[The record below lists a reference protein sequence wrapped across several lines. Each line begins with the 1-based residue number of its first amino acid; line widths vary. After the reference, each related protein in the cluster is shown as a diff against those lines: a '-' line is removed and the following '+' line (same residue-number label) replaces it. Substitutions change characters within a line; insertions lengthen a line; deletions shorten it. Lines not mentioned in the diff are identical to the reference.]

1 MFFFFSPFSRFHFSF
16 HTRPSYVRVCVVSF
30 ARVSPVKTRRTARG
44 WRDGGIE
51 LVELEVV
58 PRDII
63 RTVNSGLARGTGK
76 LCLRRNWPKSR
87 IQLRLVLSRRGL
99 VRRPL
104 TTDPRVTRF
113 RVPPGRE
120 YNFDYCHPSK
130 DRSSKASCTFP
141 THESLPLRGPLPPIH
156 RDTETEKD
164 SARVYVRC
172 AIWSLCTRVRK
183 KKRGR
188 GRGEMKE

>member
-1 MFFFFSPFSRFHFSF
+1 MI
-16 HTRPSYVRVCVVSF
+16 YAVSF
-30 ARVSPVKTRRTARG
+30 ARVPPGENEANGKRVEGRR
-44 WRDGGIE
+44 IE
-51 LVELEVV
+51 LVELEVVV

-87 IQLRLVLSRRGL
+87 IQLRLVLSLRGL

-130 DRSSKASCTFP
+130 DRSSKVSCTFP
-141 THESLPLRGPLPPIH
+141 TPRGPFIGT
-156 RDTETEKD
+156 RRQRRT
-164 SARVYVRC
+164 VRAC
-172 AIWSLCTRVRK
+172 IRATCNMISLCTRV
-183 KKRGR
+183 
-188 GRGEMKE
+188 